1 VPGRRSAT
9 PPSRGGDDRWG
20 VGLASVVTV
29 WRPIL
34 VPCVI
39 TAALALGVPTASAGT
54 EPPEQDPTA
63 SVPPTETAA
72 PTTSTLPPGCE
83 APDPARATFVGDLT
97 AKDTRTARF
106 SIVRLRAGTLEGFE
120 VSGLVDVDYFDDVRY
135 LEIGERYIVG
145 AGTDSIT
152 GRLVSTVRQP
162 APLFGGNQVV
172 GVDDSDVDCPVF
184 EDPVRTLM
192 PDGGSVESGVLA
204 PMFSDSGGIA
214 RALLLPA
221 MWLFLGLVAL
231 AAIKNLLW
239 ASGREVKRMFRR
251 REPMVEPAPRRS
263 RRRPQQASAP
273 RR

>member
-1 VPGRRSAT
+1 MRVRRLILIPCAIAVALV
-9 PPSRGGDDRWG
+9 
-20 VGLASVVTV
+20 VGAS
-29 WRPIL
+29 
-34 VPCVI
+34 
-39 TAALALGVPTASAGT
+39 GASAGT
-54 EPPEQDPTA
+54 EPVEQDPTA
-63 SVPPTETAA
+63 SVAPTDSAA

-83 APDPARATFVGDLT
+83 APDPARATFVGELT

-106 SIVRLRAGTLEGFE
+106 TIEQVRAGTLVGFE

-135 LEIGERYIVG
+135 LEVGERYIVG
-145 AGTDSIT
+145 AGTDGVT

-192 PDGGSVESGVLA
+192 TDGSSVESGVLA
-204 PMFSDSGGIA
+204 PMIADSGGIA

-239 ASGREVKRMFRR
+239 ASGREVKRMMRR
-251 REPMVEPAPRRS
+251 GDPLTEPARRRS
-263 RRRPQQASAP
+263 RRQHRPASSQ
-273 RR
+273 R